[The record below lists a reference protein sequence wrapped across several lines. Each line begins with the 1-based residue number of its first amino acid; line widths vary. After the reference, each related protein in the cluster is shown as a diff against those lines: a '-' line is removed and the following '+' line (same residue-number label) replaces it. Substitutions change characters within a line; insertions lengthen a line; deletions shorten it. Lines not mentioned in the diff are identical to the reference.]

1 MLENAHCQDT
11 PLIRTNTPWIID
23 VVSSFERVK
32 NLSDDAAP
40 VDVFLAVLHAQ
51 PRLDELFI
59 NSIYSQHLR
68 VSSQHAVSFKAA
80 LDKASEAISNEII
93 PLPLGQMVALRFQ
106 ATQFMTVLTSELG
119 VIPTFM
125 VSVKDG
131 YDVGLL
137 TDSGHRLFPPATFA
151 KVPEA
156 EKDMAEA
163 GKALAF
169 ELSTAC
175 GFHTFRVLESVIKRY
190 WDHVAKKERPNLETI
205 GSYAKALESG
215 PFGSPAVW
223 ETLSQIAKLHRNPL
237 IHPDAI
243 LSVEEAI
250 GTLGIVRSA
259 IGAMLNVMPDVPT
272 STAITVTP

>member
-1 MLENAHCQDT
+1 M
-11 PLIRTNTPWIID
+11 IRTNTPWIID

-32 NLSDDAAP
+32 NLSDDATP
-40 VDVFLAVLHAQ
+40 IDVFLAVLNAQ

-59 NSIYSQHLR
+59 NSIYAQHLR

-80 LDKASEAISNEII
+80 LEKASDAMSSDIVA
-93 PLPLGQMVALRFQ
+93 LPLAQMVALRFQ

-137 TDSGHRLFPPATFA
+137 TDSGLRLFPPATLA

-156 EKDMAEA
+156 EKDMSEA

-190 WDHVAKKERPNLETI
+190 WDHVSSKKRPNLETI
-205 GSYAKALESG
+205 GSFAKALGSG
-215 PFGSPAVW
+215 LVLVS
-223 ETLSQIAKLHRNPL
+223 
-237 IHPDAI
+237 
-243 LSVEEAI
+243 
-250 GTLGIVRSA
+250 
-259 IGAMLNVMPDVPT
+259 
-272 STAITVTP
+272 